1 MTTRQSRHFREV
13 IRLIQLYPFTFQ
25 PVYQERLWGGTGLR
39 KYRPDVPGDRIGE
52 SWEISAH
59 EHGASLV
66 ANGPLRGESLD
77 RLVAQFPEELLGSQ
91 EAQFPLLLK
100 LISSRDTLSVQVHP
114 QDHYAQI
121 HEEGSLG
128 KHELWYVLDAEPGAW
143 IVYGLKPEV
152 TSFEFRQ
159 AIAGG
164 RVPETLRKVSVKP
177 GDVFDIPPGLVHA
190 LGPGVTL
197 AEIQQ
202 SSDVTYRVYDWDRVD
217 ANGKP
222 RELHIEKALDVIDFG
237 LRPKLDSPGLGYGL
251 PGGRV
256 QIRGANPYFAVEE
269 LTCEGQ
275 ISWTEPVR
283 RFVLYFL
290 LEGNLE
296 LMWSAGQLPVDRGA
310 TILVPAAVNEY
321 TFGGKG
327 KLLRFYVPDLKQDVL
342 SPLQAE
348 GFNREEILSAIAGL
362 DASML

>member
-1 MTTRQSRHFREV
+1 MTSRQSRHFREV

-164 RVPETLRKVSVKP
+164 RVPETLRKVSVNRETSLTFPRP
-177 GDVFDIPPGLVHA
+177 GTC
-190 LGPGVTL
+190 LGSRRNLGNPTKLRCYLSGVRL
-197 AEIQQ
+197 G
-202 SSDVTYRVYDWDRVD
+202 SVD

-222 RELHIEKALDVIDFG
+222 RSCI
-237 LRPKLDSPGLGYGL
+237 
-251 PGGRV
+251 
-256 QIRGANPYFAVEE
+256 
-269 LTCEGQ
+269 
-275 ISWTEPVR
+275 
-283 RFVLYFL
+283 
-290 LEGNLE
+290 
-296 LMWSAGQLPVDRGA
+296 
-310 TILVPAAVNEY
+310 
-321 TFGGKG
+321 
-327 KLLRFYVPDLKQDVL
+327 
-342 SPLQAE
+342 
-348 GFNREEILSAIAGL
+348 
-362 DASML
+362 